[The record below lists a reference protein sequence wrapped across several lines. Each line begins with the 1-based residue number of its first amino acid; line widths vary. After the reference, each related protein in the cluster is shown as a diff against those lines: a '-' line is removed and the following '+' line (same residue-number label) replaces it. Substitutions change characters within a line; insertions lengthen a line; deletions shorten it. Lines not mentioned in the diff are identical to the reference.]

1 MHVLLRKGAGMRDI
15 WKMAPGLRA
24 AKETLMRIHS
34 CSCSFELEGGKVGM
48 GWEVVRDRMFVGE
61 PRWENVQAREVVA
74 MIMLILGVL
83 IL

>member
-1 MHVLLRKGAGMRDI
+1 
-15 WKMAPGLRA
+15 
-24 AKETLMRIHS
+24 
-34 CSCSFELEGGKVGM
+34 M